1 MAKKKEKNKKDKKDG
16 IADVAWEM
24 FTRTGIAAHY
34 LFYKKLDK

>member
-1 MAKKKEKNKKDKKDG
+1 MAKKQNKNKQDS

-24 FTRTGIAAHY
+24 FTRTGIASHY